1 MSIADQI
8 TRIQNAKNAIKT
20 SIENKGV
27 TVAADAKLDA
37 YPALIDSIEVGSG
50 GGGST
55 EHNHPDF
62 FDLLTDN
69 GTKYDEL
76 FAGISKDLDTIIKI
90 EDLDVSKVQSVSNM
104 FNGCRGFRNRK
115 YNFSHFGTIK
125 SLSGL
130 FNLAGDSN
138 YNTEILM
145 ENVDFTNKDA
155 GSMFANSNFKT
166 IGLVNC
172 TLPYD
177 INYLFFYC
185 SSTAIIDLTNT
196 STANVQHFN
205 SFFGE
210 DYTLQEIWGELDL
223 SGACDVSDMF
233 GSCGSLTTV
242 HFKNIF
248 AFSDIQ
254 DSHEYALDLGPTQIS
269 DDCLKEMF
277 NELPDLNSHNLAN
290 ASNLIVTL
298 PTSNTLTESD
308 VQVAIDK
315 GWTVAN
321 TNY

>member
-1 MSIADQI
+1 MSIKDQI
-8 TRIQNAKNAIKT
+8 TRLQTAKSAIKT

-27 TVAADAKLDA
+27 TVAEDAKLDA
-37 YPALIDSIEVGSG
+37 YPALIDSIKVGSG
-50 GGGST
+50 GGS

-90 EDLDVSKVQSVSNM
+90 EDLDVSKVQSVYNM
-104 FNGCRGFRNRK
+104 FNVCKGFRDRT

-130 FNLAGDSN
+130 FSQAGDPN
-138 YNTEILM
+138 YDTEILM
-145 ENVDFTNKDA
+145 ENVDFTDKDA
-155 GSMFANSNFKT
+155 GSMFVNSNFRR
-166 IGLVNC
+166 IRLVNC

-185 SSTAIIDLTNT
+185 QSTTTIDLTST

-210 DYTLQEIWGELDL
+210 DSYLQEIWGELDL
-223 SGACDVSDMF
+223 SGACDVSYMF
-233 GSCGSLTTV
+233 SGCGELTTV

-248 AFSDIQ
+248 AFSGIQ
-254 DSHEYALDLGPTQIS
+254 DSPEYALDLGVTKIS

-277 NELPDLNSHNLAN
+277 NELPDLNNLNLAG

-298 PTSNTLTESD
+298 PTSNTLIESD

>member
-1 MSIADQI
+1 MSITDQI
-8 TRIQNAKNAIKT
+8 TRIQNAKSAIKT

-37 YPALIDSIEVGSG
+37 YPALIDSIKAGSG
-50 GGGST
+50 GGGS

-62 FDLLTDN
+62 FDILTDN

-90 EDLDVSKVQSVSNM
+90 EDLDVSKVQSVNNM
-104 FNGCRGFRNRK
+104 FKGCRGFRDRK
-115 YNFSHFGTIK
+115 YDFSHFGTIK
-125 SLSGL
+125 SLYNL
-130 FNLAGDSN
+130 FNQAGDPN
-138 YNTEILM
+138 YVTEILM
-145 ENVDFTNKDA
+145 ENVDFTNKRA
-155 GSMFANSNFKT
+155 ESMFANSNLRT
-166 IGLVNC
+166 IRLVNC

-185 SSTAIIDLTNT
+185 NSTVIIDLTNT

-210 DYTLQEIWGELDL
+210 DYTLQEILGELDL
-223 SGACDVSDMF
+223 SSACDVSDMF
-233 GSCGSLTTV
+233 SSCGSLTTV

-254 DSHEYALDLGPTQIS
+254 DSHEYALDLGSTQIS

>member
-1 MSIADQI
+1 MSIKDQI
-8 TRIQNAKNAIKT
+8 TRIQNAKSAIKT

-50 GGGST
+50 GGS

-90 EDLDVSKVQSVSNM
+90 EDLDVSKVQSVYDM
-104 FNGCRGFRNRK
+104 FNVCKGFRDRT
-115 YNFSHFGTIK
+115 YDFSHFGTIK
-125 SLSGL
+125 SLSNL
-130 FNLAGDSN
+130 FYQAGDSN

-145 ENVDFTNKDA
+145 KNVDFTNKDA
-155 GSMFANSNFKT
+155 GSMFSNSNFKT
-166 IGLVNC
+166 IKLVNC
-172 TLPYD
+172 ALPYD

-185 SSTAIIDLTNT
+185 CNTIIIDLTNT

-205 SFFGE
+205 GFFGE

-223 SGACDVSDMF
+223 SSACDVSDMF
-233 GSCGSLTTV
+233 SSCGSLTTV

-254 DSHEYALDLGPTQIS
+254 DSPEYALDLGSTQIS

-277 NELPDLNSHNLAN
+277 SELPDLNSHSLAN

-298 PTSNTLTESD
+298 PTSNSLTESD
-308 VQVAIDK
+308 VQVAVDK